1 MYIRDYKGNVIFI
14 DLTKLKSDKDKY
26 ILLWETKY
34 NIRLKDKEIFNE
46 NLKDFI
52 NGKNIFE

>member
-14 DLTKLKSDKDKY
+14 DLTKLKSDRDKY

-34 NIRLKDKEIFNE
+34 NIRLKEKEFFNE